1 MSPLLG
7 RGKGWCRGCS
17 AEFIWPAFW
26 KSQESQVPLLIV
38 NPLQIRV
45 AAIYKQDSLG
55 HTFLSVLV
63 LWWFKELTSLPEKMH
78 CPNKK
83 VRNGCGFPES

>member
-1 MSPLLG
+1 M
-7 RGKGWCRGCS
+7 
-17 AEFIWPAFW
+17 
-26 KSQESQVPLLIV
+26 PLLIV

-78 CPNKK
+78 CLIKRLEMDVVFLRASISCYNDA
-83 VRNGCGFPES
+83 VSLRVSLWGETVS